1 MRRKA
6 GKVKANIKDLK
17 KWCEKQDWFFIGID
31 GSNSGVQTYYYLSPS
46 GITMSFDVNETTGE
60 VESNE

>member
-1 MRRKA
+1 MSRK
-6 GKVKANIKDLK
+6 GRKVKASIKDLK
-17 KWCEKQDWFFIGID
+17 KWCEKQDWFFIGED
-31 GSNSGVQTYYYLSPS
+31 ESNSGITTYYYLSPS